1 MNISGVVVHAKPDV
15 LERVRAKITEL
26 AGVEVHAVDKDGK
39 MVVTIEK
46 ESDQD
51 VADTFETLVKLDG
64 VLSTSM
70 IYHHFEAE
78 SNLEEEA

>member
-1 MNISGVVVHAKPDV
+1 MNISGIVVHAKPEK
-15 LERVRAKITEL
+15 LEQVRTRITEL
-26 AGVEVHAVDKDGK
+26 VGVEVHAVEKSGK

-51 VADTFETLVKLDG
+51 IADTFETLVKLDG
-64 VLSTSM
+64 ILSASM

>member
-1 MNISGVVVHAKPDV
+1 MNISGVVVHAKPEG
-15 LERVRAKITEL
+15 LAQVRAQLTEL
-26 AGVEVHAVDKDGK
+26 DGVEVHAVEQNGK

-51 VADTFETLVKLDG
+51 IADTFEILSKLDG
-64 VLSTSM
+64 VLSASM

-78 SNLEEEA
+78 TNLEEEA